1 MGGNVSVNGYKAQK
15 IPVKEI
21 GLKKFQNDFK
31 KLLKDLNK
39 LFYQKNK
46 QYIWNNEK
54 IIDDSYVFN
63 GSTSYL
69 MDPGYLSKENELL
82 NLKPT
87 SGDIDVMVPEELK
100 EQLWE
105 FLKNIEGKNIDNF
118 EYIGNNKPTISSI
131 GEQIN
136 ALFKYCYKK
145 DNCVFAQI
153 DFEFVPFKNDIP
165 TEWSKF
171 SHSSTF
177 KDLKNGVKA
186 VFHKYLLRS
195 ISHAVSQLGDVL
207 FATKASKCDKIRIS
221 KSKKSNH
228 FLKFSV
234 SKGIRVAYEPM
245 ICNGEQVYID
255 GKPVYKELATSQS
268 IFETDIKNIFK
279 MLFGKEPDS
288 SEEKDFWSFVGLLN
302 LMKKY
307 LNKKQIEDTFK
318 RFLELLWETKNGKNI
333 AQELE
338 RDNPELD
345 YEIKNAAVQKFIQEF
360 PIVKKYLDE
369 KQIEEYYKNYGQR
382 SVFKESYYEIIK
394 GLLNDL

>member
-46 QYIWNNEK
+46 QYIWNNKK

-69 MDPGYLSKENELL
+69 MDPGYLSKEYELL

-87 SGDIDVMVPEELK
+87 SGDIDVMVPQNLK

-105 FLKNIEGKNIDNF
+105 FLKDIEGKNIDNF

-145 DNCVFAQI
+145 DKCVFAQI
-153 DFEFVPFKNDIP
+153 DFEFVPFENDIP

-177 KDLKNGVKA
+177 KDLENGIKA
-186 VFHKYLLRS
+186 VFHKYL
-195 ISHAVSQLGDVL
+195 
-207 FATKASKCDKIRIS
+207 
-221 KSKKSNH
+221 
-228 FLKFSV
+228 
-234 SKGIRVAYEPM
+234 
-245 ICNGEQVYID
+245 
-255 GKPVYKELATSQS
+255 
-268 IFETDIKNIFK
+268 
-279 MLFGKEPDS
+279 
-288 SEEKDFWSFVGLLN
+288 
-302 LMKKY
+302 
-307 LNKKQIEDTFK
+307 
-318 RFLELLWETKNGKNI
+318 
-333 AQELE
+333 
-338 RDNPELD
+338 
-345 YEIKNAAVQKFIQEF
+345 
-360 PIVKKYLDE
+360 
-369 KQIEEYYKNYGQR
+369 
-382 SVFKESYYEIIK
+382 
-394 GLLNDL
+394 